1 MSKVSLMSNLS
12 HRRIQIEYN
21 YLTDELKQIRVA
33 FDKESLHVLET
44 ASLLPREERREVHG
58 RSYTI
63 GKNTR
68 LYFDALARLCKLLK
82 SALENDE
89 GGTCKAGGP
98 AKRYM

>member
-44 ASLLPREERREVHG
+44 ASLCHEKNEEKYMGDR
-58 RSYTI
+58 
-63 GKNTR
+63 TR
-68 LYFDALARLCKLLK
+68 
-82 SALENDE
+82 
-89 GGTCKAGGP
+89 
-98 AKRYM
+98 